1 MGESMKPILHKARN
15 FQEAEKYD
23 INQHTGMS
31 SSERLAAAK
40 KLRDRY
46 YGKNPPDV
54 RAAHR

>member
-1 MGESMKPILHKARN
+1 MKRIIHKARN

-23 INQHTGMS
+23 IKQHTEMS
-31 SSERLAAAK
+31 SSERLSAAK

-54 RAAHR
+54 RAAHL